1 MGKYVLIVNV
11 ILVSVPKMNKYYND
25 YNPNTDCS
33 CFLEVEHK
41 YIKNDNAVG
50 MIGYYQVE
58 KVIRYQDKNCREHV

>member
-1 MGKYVLIVNV
+1 
-11 ILVSVPKMNKYYND
+11 MNKYYND

-58 KVIRYQDKNCREHV
+58 NVIRNQDKNCREHV